1 MEKIAIGSNLPKN
14 LVDLDNS
21 IEKNI
26 SLLSDAKNSKPENLT
41 VCILDRPRHEKI
53 IRSLKQMN
61 VKLKLISD
69 GDVSGVINI
78 VNKNS
83 PVDMYIGI
91 GGGPEGVLAAAA
103 LSCYNGQIQ
112 TRLVLDEK
120 EKIRAKKMGITDIEK
135 KYNIN
140 EMIKGDIMF
149 CATAITDGDL
159 AEGIKNKDNF
169 LETTTIALH
178 KEGNINTLFRN
189 KYKK

>member
-1 MEKIAIGSNLPKN
+1 ML
-14 LVDLDNS
+14 
-21 IEKNI
+21 
-26 SLLSDAKNSKPENLT
+26 KNSKPENLT

-103 LSCYNGQIQ
+103 LSCYNGRIQ
-112 TRLVLDEK
+112 TRLVLDEN
-120 EKIRAKKMGITDIEK
+120 EKIRAKRWVSLILKKNITLTK
-135 KYNIN
+135 
-140 EMIKGDIMF
+140 
-149 CATAITDGDL
+149 
-159 AEGIKNKDNF
+159 
-169 LETTTIALH
+169 
-178 KEGNINTLFRN
+178 
-189 KYKK
+189 